1 MEICRLEHIHK
12 DYRMGEI
19 VTPLKDISL
28 TVNSGDFIAIE
39 GPSGIG
45 KSTLLYVMGTLL
57 KSDEGDYFFEG
68 KDVSKLSDREKSVLR
83 AKKIGFLFQDS
94 TMLQA
99 LTLRENLA
107 FSQSIGEKT
116 DSHRIDALLER
127 FELKDRENFFPFQL
141 SGGQR
146 RRAMAARAL
155 IHKPQLILAD
165 EPTNDLDEHW
175 AEEIICILKEQ
186 AAQGAA
192 VVMVT
197 HNPLFAG
204 QADRRYRLENG
215 LLINVMDENKE
226 DPKHENE
233 TV

>member
-1 MEICRLEHIHK
+1 MSVRRGKCVA
-12 DYRMGEI
+12 MGGDGQ
-19 VTPLKDISL
+19 VTLGNVVFKA
-28 TVNSGDFIAIE
+28 TARKVRRVFH
-39 GPSGIG
+39 
-45 KSTLLYVMGTLL
+45 
-57 KSDEGDYFFEG
+57 
-68 KDVSKLSDREKSVLR
+68 DRILV
-83 AKKIGFLFQDS
+83 GFAGATAD
-94 TMLQA
+94 
-99 LTLRENLA
+99 A
-107 FSQSIGEKT
+107 FT
-116 DSHRIDALLER
+116 LLER

-215 LLINVMDENKE
+215 LLINVMEETKE

>member
-1 MEICRLEHIHK
+1 MEICKLEHIHK

-28 TVNSGDFIAIE
+28 TVNTGDFIAVE

-57 KSDEGDYFFEG
+57 KADDGTYTFEG
-68 KDVSKLSDREKSVLR
+68 KDVSTFTDAQKSEFR

-94 TMLQA
+94 TMIQA
-99 LTLRENLA
+99 LTLRENLI
-107 FSQSIGEKT
+107 FTQSVGGKKDLKQVDE
-116 DSHRIDALLER
+116 LLYQFGLE
-127 FELKDRENFFPFQL
+127 DRADFFPHQL

-155 IHKPQLILAD
+155 IHNPALILAD

-175 AEEIICILKEQ
+175 SQEIIRILKEQ
-186 AAQGAA
+186 TLKGTA

-197 HNPLFAG
+197 HNSRWAG
-204 QADRRYRLENG
+204 MANRRCRLEEG
-215 LLINVMDENKE
+215 VLIDI
-226 DPKHENE
+226 NE
-233 TV
+233 

>member
-1 MEICRLEHIHK
+1 MEICKLEHIHK

-28 TVNSGDFIAIE
+28 TVNTGDFIAVE

-57 KSDEGDYFFEG
+57 KVDDGTYTFEG
-68 KDVSKLSDREKSVLR
+68 KDVSSFNDSQKSEFR

-94 TMLQA
+94 TMIQA
-99 LTLRENLA
+99 LTLRENLI
-107 FSQSIGEKT
+107 FTQSVGGKKDLKQVDE
-116 DSHRIDALLER
+116 LLYQFGLE
-127 FELKDRENFFPFQL
+127 DRADFFPHQL

-155 IHKPQLILAD
+155 IHNPALILAD

-175 AEEIICILKEQ
+175 SEEIIRLLKEQ
-186 AAQGAA
+186 TKTGTA

-197 HNPLFAG
+197 HNAKWAG
-204 QADRRYRLENG
+204 MATRRLRLEDG
-215 LLINVMDENKE
+215 VLADIVE
-226 DPKHENE
+226 
-233 TV
+233 

>member
-1 MEICRLEHIHK
+1 MKICKLEHIHK

-19 VTPLKDISL
+19 VTPLKDITL
-28 TVNSGDFIAIE
+28 TVSEGDFIAVE

-57 KSDEGDYFFEG
+57 KPDEGTYTFEG
-68 KDVSKLSDREKSVLR
+68 KDVTAFNDSQASEFR

-94 TMLQA
+94 TMIQA
-99 LTLRENLA
+99 LTLRENLL
-107 FSQSIGEKT
+107 FTQSVGGKK
-116 DSHRIDALLER
+116 DPKQVDDLLYR
-127 FELKDRENFFPFQL
+127 FGLEDRADFFPHQL

-155 IHKPQLILAD
+155 IHNPKLILAD

-175 AEEIICILKEQ
+175 SEEIIRILKEQ
-186 AAQGAA
+186 AEKGTA

-197 HNPLFAG
+197 HNSRWAS
-204 QADRRYRLENG
+204 AATRRLRLEDG
-215 LLINVMDENKE
+215 VL
-226 DPKHENE
+226 
-233 TV
+233 TVI

>member
-1 MEICRLEHIHK
+1 MEICKLEHIRK

-19 VTPLKDISL
+19 VTPLKDVSL
-28 TVNSGDFIAIE
+28 TVNKSDFIAVE

-57 KSDEGDYFFEG
+57 QSDEGSYTFGG
-68 KDVSKLSDREKSVLR
+68 KDVSTMSDKEKSALR

-94 TMLQA
+94 TMIQA
-99 LTLRENLA
+99 LTLRENLL
-107 FSQSIGEKT
+107 FTQGVGGKKDPKQVDE
-116 DSHRIDALLER
+116 LLYR
-127 FELKDRENFFPFQL
+127 FGLEDRADFFPHQL

-155 IHKPQLILAD
+155 IHNPKLILAD

-175 AEEIICILKEQ
+175 SEEIIRILKEQ
-186 AAQGAA
+186 TEKGTA

-197 HNPLFAG
+197 HNARW
-204 QADRRYRLENG
+204 ASAATRRLRLEDG
-215 LLINVMDENKE
+215 ILTDI
-226 DPKHENE
+226 
-233 TV
+233 

>member
-1 MEICRLEHIHK
+1 MEICKLEHIHK

-19 VTPLKDISL
+19 VTPLKDITL
-28 TVNSGDFIAIE
+28 TVNSGDFIAVE

-57 KSDEGDYFFEG
+57 QSDEGSYIYGG
-68 KDVSKLSDREKSVLR
+68 KDVSKFSDSEKSAFR

-94 TMLQA
+94 TMIQA
-99 LTLRENLA
+99 LTLRENLIFTQGVGA
-107 FSQSIGEKT
+107 KKDLKKVDE
-116 DSHRIDALLER
+116 LLYQFGLE
-127 FELKDRENFFPFQL
+127 DRADFFPHQL

-155 IHKPQLILAD
+155 IHEPELILAD

-175 AEEIICILKEQ
+175 SEEIIRILKEQ
-186 AAQGAA
+186 TKKGTA

-197 HNPLFAG
+197 HNSRWAG
-204 QADRRYRLENG
+204 MATRRLRLEDG
-215 LLINVMDENKE
+215 ILMDINE
-226 DPKHENE
+226 
-233 TV
+233 

>member
-1 MEICRLEHIHK
+1 MEICKLEHIHK

-19 VTPLKDISL
+19 VTPLKDVTL
-28 TVNSGDFIAIE
+28 TVNSGDFIAVE

-57 KSDEGDYFFEG
+57 QSDEGTYTFEG
-68 KDVSKLSDREKSVLR
+68 KDVAKLSDSEKSALR

-94 TMLQA
+94 TMIQA
-99 LTLRENLA
+99 LTLRENLL
-107 FSQSIGEKT
+107 FTQSVCGKKDPKQVAEF
-116 DSHRIDALLER
+116 LYQFGLE
-127 FELKDRENFFPFQL
+127 DRADFFPHQL

-155 IHKPQLILAD
+155 IHDPVLILAD

-175 AEEIICILKEQ
+175 SQEIIRILNEQ
-186 AAQGAA
+186 TQKGTA

-197 HNPLFAG
+197 HNSRWAEM
-204 QADRRYRLENG
+204 ANRRCRLEEG
-215 LLINVMDENKE
+215 VLVDIEK
-226 DPKHENE
+226 
-233 TV
+233 

>member
-1 MEICRLEHIHK
+1 MEICKLEHIHK

-19 VTPLKDISL
+19 VTPLKDVTL
-28 TVNSGDFIAIE
+28 TVNSGDFIAVE

-57 KSDEGDYFFEG
+57 QSDEGTYTFEG
-68 KDVSKLSDREKSVLR
+68 KDVAKLSDSEKSALR

-94 TMLQA
+94 TMIQA
-99 LTLRENLA
+99 LTLRENLL
-107 FSQSIGEKT
+107 FTQSVCGKKDPKQVAE
-116 DSHRIDALLER
+116 LLYQFGLE
-127 FELKDRENFFPFQL
+127 DRADFFPHQL

-155 IHKPQLILAD
+155 IHDPALILAD

-175 AEEIICILKEQ
+175 SQEIIRILKEQ
-186 AAQGAA
+186 TQKGTA

-197 HNPLFAG
+197 HNSRWAEM
-204 QADRRYRLENG
+204 ANRRCRLEEG
-215 LLINVMDENKE
+215 VLVDIEK
-226 DPKHENE
+226 
-233 TV
+233 